1 MLLLTLPMRVLA
13 CLLSAMHHEMS
24 QMIAQKEVQMNFKE
38 DYPYNLLSHVFPCVN
53 TTTDFSW
60 PDDIEGTVAY
70 VLYELPERERKCL
83 VLYFKDNMTHAEIGK
98 MLTDITAERVRQL
111 IIRAER
117 QLRTPR
123 LSRMLELG
131 IKGLIKNAEQRQR
144 EKRLD
149 EFLVE
154 VEKSMLKV
162 LEQNN
167 AKVQLDKSELYNKPI
182 SELNL
187 SFRPN
192 KCLIEKGCKTIGDVM
207 NLTYDEFTNIDNLG
221 AVSRKQITDALDR
234 FGVECAHL
242 KWKL

>member
-1 MLLLTLPMRVLA
+1 
-13 CLLSAMHHEMS
+13 
-24 QMIAQKEVQMNFKE
+24 MNYKE

-60 PDDIEGTVAY
+60 PEDIEGTVAY
-70 VLYELPERERKCL
+70 VLYELPERERECL

-98 MLTDITAERVRQL
+98 KLTNITAERVRQL
-111 IIRAER
+111 ITRAER

-123 LSRMLELG
+123 LSRMLRLG
-131 IKGLIKNAEQRQR
+131 IKGVIKNSEQRQR

-154 VEKSMLKV
+154 VEKSILKI
-162 LEQNN
+162 LEQKNVK
-167 AKVQLDKSELYNKPI
+167 APLDKSEVYKKPVA
-182 SELNL
+182 ELNL

-192 KCLIEKGCKTIGDVM
+192 KCLTEKGCETIGDVM
-207 NLTYDEFTNIDNLG
+207 NLTYDEFTNITNLG
-221 AVSRKQITDALDR
+221 AVSRKQITDALER
-234 FGVECAHL
+234 LGIECSHL